1 MSLLR
6 SARDWRFLGCS
17 LLLAWGALAGAQEP
31 KAAPPRDPEGIE
43 FFEKKIRPVLA
54 DKCYSCHSSELRKV
68 KGGLRLDTREGLL
81 KGGESGAAAVVPGDP
96 DHSLL
101 LKAIRYG
108 KDDELKMPP
117 KGPALAPEILRDF
130 EAWIR
135 RGAPDPRSAPA
146 AKTFDFAKAREHWA
160 FRPPAEPKIPPV
172 SAAAWVKN
180 PIDAFILAKL
190 DASGM
195 KPSPAADRRTLIR
208 RATVD
213 LLGLPPTAEEI
224 EAFVA
229 DPAPD
234 AWGRVIDRLLASPRY
249 GERWGRH
256 WLDVARY
263 SDTKGYVFQEERRY
277 PFAYTYRDW
286 VIRALNEDLPYDQ
299 FLVQQI
305 AADRLPLGE
314 DKRPLAAMG
323 FLTLGRRF
331 LNRQPDIIDD
341 RIDVLCR
348 GTMGLTVACARCHDH
363 KFDPIPSKDYYS
375 LYGVFASTIEPK
387 DPPLIGMGQK
397 TKENLD
403 FEAESAKL
411 QAEVTKYREGRQ
423 ADIQASIRKAKA
435 VSDYLLAAQEARA
448 IKGDEELRAFAQ
460 KKDLIGFVLG
470 RWKALLDKTSKGHD
484 KVFAPWHAMLKG
496 PEAMKDLGELHPLVA
511 DAFKEPPKTLKEAA
525 DRYAAIL
532 TKPEAPEEIQSILTG
547 PDAPTALALADVE
560 KAYNRADRDKQ
571 RQLENKVDALKATHP
586 GAPQRAMAFQDGP
599 LQEPHVLIRGNPNN
613 PGEQVPR
620 QFLGI
625 LSPDRREPFKD
636 GSGRLEL
643 ARAIASK
650 DNPLTAR
657 VMVNRVW
664 GLHFGGA
671 IVRTPS
677 DFGLRSDA
685 PTHPDLL
692 DWLALRFVDNGW
704 SLKKLHKLILTSAAW
719 QQRSDDVAAYK
730 EKDPDNRLVWKCSRQ
745 RLDFEAM
752 RDSILAVSGQIDL
765 TMGGRSV
772 ELSENPT
779 SKKKMQAETIINTVG
794 DPTQETYTKRRSIYL
809 FIDRQNLP
817 GTFRAFDFASPDTHS
832 PQRYS
837 TTVPQQALFLMNSPF
852 ITEQVGGLMRRP
864 EIDAEKDL
872 DGRVKKLYRI
882 LFGRS
887 PAPDELALGKTY
899 LERELQRERPV
910 ASAPSVWQ
918 YGYGKYDEA
927 AKKVLDFRPLPH
939 FTGTA
944 WQGGP
949 TLPDPKLG
957 WVLLTAEGGHPANR
971 AIGAAVRRWTAPHD
985 GAISVAGVLGHHQK
999 EGDGVRARIVS
1010 SQDGELASWT
1020 VHNTEAETKMSRI
1033 EVKKAD
1039 TIDFVV
1045 DCRGDETSDSFVWAP
1060 VIRLVEAP
1068 GNAAGGTQEWSA
1080 AAEFRGPETKPRKTL
1095 TAWERYAQV
1104 LMQSNEF
1111 MFVD

>member
-1 MSLLR
+1 MNIARVAILSALLP
-6 SARDWRFLGCS
+6 L
-17 LLLAWGALAGAQEP
+17 GALAQEK
-31 KAAPPRDPEGIE
+31 KAAPAPADADGVE

-54 DKCYSCHSSELRKV
+54 DKCYSCHSSETRKV
-68 KGGLRLDTREGLL
+68 KGGLRLDTKEGMA
-81 KGGESGAAAVVPGDP
+81 KGGDSGASLVLPGDP

-101 LKAIRYG
+101 LKAVRYG

-117 KGPALAPEILRDF
+117 KGPPLAPEIIADF

-135 RGAPDPRSAPA
+135 RGAPDPRSAPV
-146 AKTFDFAKAREHWA
+146 AKLFDFAKAREHWS
-160 FRPPAEPKIPPV
+160 FRPPVEPAIPAV
-172 SAAAWVKN
+172 SKKAWVKS

-190 DASGM
+190 DANGM
-195 KPSPAADRRTLIR
+195 KPAAPAGKRTLIR
-208 RATVD
+208 RATFD
-213 LLGLPPTAEEI
+213 LHGVPPTAEEI
-224 EAFVA
+224 EAYVA
-229 DPAPD
+229 DPAAD
-234 AWGRVIDRLLASPRY
+234 AFDKLLDRLLASPRY

-277 PFAYTYRDW
+277 PYAYTYRDW

-299 FLVQQI
+299 FLLQQI

-341 RIDVLCR
+341 RIDVLSR

-363 KFDPIPSKDYYS
+363 KFDPIPTKDYYS

-387 DPPLIGMGQK
+387 DAPLIGMGQK

-403 FEAESAKL
+403 YETESGKL
-411 QAEVTKYREGRQ
+411 QAEVTKYRDDRLK
-423 ADIQASIRKAKA
+423 DIQASLRKTKA
-435 VSDYLLAAQEARA
+435 VADYLLAAQEARA
-448 IKGDEELRAFAQ
+448 MKNDEEIKNFAQ
-460 KKDLIGFVLG
+460 KKDLTAFILT
-470 RWKALLDKTSKGHD
+470 RWKNLLDKTSKSHD
-484 KVFAPWHAMLKG
+484 KIFGPWHAMAKG
-496 PEAMKDLGELHPLVA
+496 PDAMKDLGELQPLVA
-511 DAFKEPPKTLKEAA
+511 DAFKTPPKDLKEAA
-525 DRYAAIL
+525 DRYATLL
-532 TKPEAPEEIQSILTG
+532 TKAELPDDLKAVLNG
-547 PDAPTALALADVE
+547 PNSPTTIALADLDKV
-560 KAYNRADRDKQ
+560 YNRADRDKQ
-571 RQLENKVDALKATHP
+571 RQLENKVDALKATHA

-599 LQEPHVLIRGNPNN
+599 VQEPHVLIRGNPNS
-613 PGEQVPR
+613 PGEKVPR
-620 QFLGI
+620 QFLAI
-625 LSPDRREPFKD
+625 LSPDNRQPFKD

-664 GLHFGGA
+664 GYHFGGA

-685 PTHPDLL
+685 PTHPELL
-692 DWLALRFVDNGW
+692 DWLALRFVEGGW
-704 SLKKLHKLILTSAAW
+704 SLKKLHKLMMTSAAW
-719 QQRSDDVAAYK
+719 QQVSDDVAAYK
-730 EKDPDNRLVWKCSRQ
+730 EKDPDNRYVWKFSRQ

-752 RDSILAVSGQIDL
+752 RDSILAVSGQMDPA
-765 TMGGRSV
+765 MGGRSV

-779 SKKKMQAETIINTVG
+779 SKKKQQAETIINTIG
-794 DPTQETYTKRRSIYL
+794 DPTQETYSKRRSVYL

-832 PQRYS
+832 PQRYT

-852 ITEQVGGLMRRP
+852 ITEQVNAVMKRP
-864 EIDAEKDL
+864 EVDGEKDL
-872 DGRVKKLYRI
+872 EGRVRKLYRV
-882 LFGRS
+882 LLGRA
-887 PAPDELALGKTY
+887 PAADELAIGRRFLDN
-899 LERELQRERPV
+899 ELKRGGQIT
-910 ASAPSVWQ
+910 AGPSPWQ
-918 YGYGKYDEA
+918 YGTGKYDEA
-927 AKKVLDFRPLPH
+927 GKKLVDFKALPH
-939 FTGTA
+939 FAGMA
-944 WQGGP
+944 WQGGAK
-949 TLPDPKLG
+949 LPDPKLG
-957 WVLLTAEGGHPANR
+957 WVILTAEGGHPANPK
-971 AIGAAVRRWTAPHD
+971 IGAAVRRWTAPHD
-985 GAISVAGVLGHHQK
+985 GAISVSGVLGHHQK

-1020 VHNTEAETKMSRI
+1020 AHNTDAETKMSRI
-1033 EVKKAD
+1033 EVKKGD
-1039 TIDFVV
+1039 TVDFVV
-1045 DCRGDETSDSFVWAP
+1045 DCRGDENSDSFVWAP

-1080 AAEFRGPETKPRKTL
+1080 AAEFRGPDTKPRKTL

-1104 LMQSNEF
+1104 LLLSNEF